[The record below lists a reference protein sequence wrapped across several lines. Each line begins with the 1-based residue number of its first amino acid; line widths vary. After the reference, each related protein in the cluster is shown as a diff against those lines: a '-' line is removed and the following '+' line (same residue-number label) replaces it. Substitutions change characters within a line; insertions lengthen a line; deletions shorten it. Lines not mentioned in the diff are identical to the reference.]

1 MRRLLTVIVAT
12 SLALPALITDA
23 MAHALAQRYDLP
35 LPLGYFL
42 VAAGAA
48 VALSFV
54 ILALFWR
61 HDGKPTR
68 PTDRT
73 ILRVTIPTPV
83 AASLQNLVV
92 GALALVVVA
101 GLFGNQRTF
110 KNIAPVAVW
119 VIWWA
124 GFGILSAFV
133 GNIWAL
139 INPWNTIFAA
149 VEALAR
155 RRSKTLS
162 LRLPYPRWLGAWPAC
177 ALFLLFAWIELVAP
191 GRDVP
196 RHVAARTLLY
206 SGLTWAGFVVFG
218 RDAWLENGEGF
229 SAVFGLIG
237 RVAPLELPLNGNWAI
252 GFLP

>member
-1 MRRLLTVIVAT
+1 MRRLATVAAAVL
-12 SLALPALITDA
+12 LALPAVVTDA
-23 MAHALAQRYDLP
+23 LAHALAQRYDLP

-42 VAAGAA
+42 IAAGAA
-48 VALSFV
+48 VAVSFV

-61 HDGKPTR
+61 HDGKPIQA
-68 PTDRT
+68 TDRS
-73 ILRVTIPTPV
+73 ILRATLPTPI
-83 AASLQNLVV
+83 AASLQTLVV
-92 GALALVVVA
+92 GALVLVVVA

-119 VIWWA
+119 VIWWV
-124 GFGILSAFV
+124 GLGIISAFV

-139 INPWNTIFAA
+139 INPWSTIFGAA
-149 VEALAR
+149 EALAR
-155 RRSKTLS
+155 RWSKTLS

-196 RHVAARTLLY
+196 RNIAAGIVIY

-218 RDAWLENGEGF
+218 RDAWLENGEVF
-229 SAVFGLIG
+229 SAVFGLI
-237 RVAPLELPLNGNWAI
+237 
-252 GFLP
+252 